1 VSTFS
6 PARGPRA
13 KEVIG
18 HAGLAFNCVVAILAK
33 DKTSSLC

>member
-6 PARGPRA
+6 PARGPGA
-13 KEVIG
+13 KEVITHG
-18 HAGLAFNCVVAILAK
+18 GLAFNCVLAILAK